1 MAIKLN
7 LFVVFLMMWC
17 AYYFTE
23 VYSLV
28 EFSNVQCE
36 SLDKDIAV
44 FEHCFLKSVNRSY
57 KYVSIKVKILYPV
70 TKAKVRFGLYKRLN
84 GYKPFLYNMSFD
96 ACRFLKSSNPN
107 PVALYFYNFIKD
119 YSNMN
124 HTCPFYQDIELKMP
138 YHSLNNR
145 VTKVLPFP
153 EGNYMF
159 ETHWIAYDINRA
171 ITKFYINMKDDLN

>member
-1 MAIKLN
+1 MAIRLN

-23 VYSLV
+23 VTNL

-44 FEHCFLKSVNRSY
+44 FEHCFLKSVNHSY

-70 TKAKVRFGLYKRLN
+70 TKANVRFGLYKRLN

-107 PVALYFYNFIKD
+107 VVALFF
-119 YSNMN
+119 
-124 HTCPFYQDIELKMP
+124 FQQDIELKMP
-138 YHSLNNR
+138 YHSLNNK
-145 VTKVLPFP
+145 VTEVLPFP
-153 EGNYMF
+153 EGNYTF
-159 ETHWIAYDINRA
+159 EAH
-171 ITKFYINMKDDLN
+171 